1 MDSSQ
6 IEADGRQVLGV
17 GIVHMNSFNDIY
29 TLDSQYVVWVL
40 RASHAAGV
48 GWKSLPR
55 GEGGGEGEG
64 GEGEGRR

>member
-29 TLDSQYVVWVL
+29 TLDSQTSSGCS
-40 RASHAAGV
+40 ASHAAGV

>member
-40 RASHAAGV
+40 SE
-48 GWKSLPR
+48 PR
-55 GEGGGEGEG
+55 SGSRLEKFATW
-64 GEGEGRR
+64 